1 MAEMDSASSTGVN
14 LASDMRRRN
23 VPHTEGLRRKPD
35 GTEESKRKPQLK
47 ANPSVSILDNWEPLI
62 MPILLTAV
70 AIFTR
75 MYRIGRS
82 NIVTWDEAQ

>member
-1 MAEMDSASSTGVN
+1 MEIVEFG
-14 LASDMRRRN
+14 
-23 VPHTEGLRRKPD
+23 
-35 GTEESKRKPQLK
+35 GTRG
-47 ANPSVSILDNWEPLI
+47 N
-62 MPILLTAV
+62 ILLIYGFPLQNSSYLSVLDRWESLIVPVILTAL

>member
-1 MAEMDSASSTGVN
+1 MEIVEFGCTRGN
-14 LASDMRRRN
+14 
-23 VPHTEGLRRKPD
+23 
-35 GTEESKRKPQLK
+35 
-47 ANPSVSILDNWEPLI
+47 
-62 MPILLTAV
+62 ILLIYGFPLQNSSYLSVLDRWESLIVPVILTAL

>member
-1 MAEMDSASSTGVN
+1 
-14 LASDMRRRN
+14 
-23 VPHTEGLRRKPD
+23 
-35 GTEESKRKPQLK
+35 
-47 ANPSVSILDNWEPLI
+47 